1 MKKSIGVLAAIVL
14 LSGCKVDVETKVN
27 TDDLLSTE
35 HKLVQGSINVE
46 VPSCNDFEDS
56 RKESKS
62 LIEIKQKLPTVFKNI
77 EFKECYKQKFNS
89 YASFSVPVG
98 VGYFD
103 DNPKAVDAEIYVF
116 ANKITY
122 AGIVLMGDTANKLAN
137 AKKSSPGELNLAMTL
152 VLEKGKQP
160 IPNIAALGV
169 YMTGIE
175 SKNSPITLGGVKI
188 EGKEIKL
195 RLSDVSN
202 SMIENGK
209 ITSVLVKAEYLEG
222 LLTQLKP

>member
-1 MKKSIGVLAAIVL
+1 MKSYLAVIASVFV

-122 AGIVLMGDTANKLAN
+122 AGIVLMGDTATKLAN

-175 SKNSPITLGGVKI
+175 SKNSPMTLGGIKI

-209 ITSVLVKAEYLEG
+209 ITSVVVKAEYLEG